1 MQVISPPKM
10 TAFESG
16 NGANNS
22 VYSEHFE
29 STKSPILTNPKSS
42 SRSSLRRHQVNE
54 RDSSSMAEIET
65 L

>member
-22 VYSEHFE
+22 VYSEKFE
-29 STKSPILTNPKSS
+29 STEIPVNLLVFGF
-42 SRSSLRRHQVNE
+42 SSLHPHSAQSLFCSTGARRV
-54 RDSSSMAEIET
+54 
-65 L
+65 